1 MTTNLPTLPLTHII
15 LNHLHADQVDVAI
28 IEVGVGGRTDATN
41 VIVGEVNG
49 IATIG
54 YDHCN
59 VLGPTLT
66 DIAYEKSGIFKV
78 PLQSIK

>member
-1 MTTNLPTLPLTHII
+1 MKLSPTLPFTQQVIF
-15 LNHLHADQVDVAI
+15 NYLHQVDVAI

-41 VIVGEVNG
+41 VIVGEANG

-78 PLQSIK
+78 PPQSIK